1 MAPLISGA
9 TRCVFSRIDMGGSGS
24 LDNLHIEQERGEEMH
39 FNYINEGLS
48 YIRRV
53 NLDAS
58 RSSSIYGAGSTIRPI
73 NLACKFF
80 TRYI

>member
-1 MAPLISGA
+1 MAPQISGA
-9 TRCVFSRIDMGGSGS
+9 TRCVFSRVDMSGNGS
-24 LDNLHIEQERGEEMH
+24 LDNIHIEQESGEDLR

-48 YIRRV
+48 YTRRV

-73 NLACKFF
+73 NLSCKFF
-80 TRYI
+80 IHY

>member
-9 TRCVFSRIDMGGSGS
+9 TRCVFSRIDMGGNGS
-24 LDNLHIEQERGEEMH
+24 LDNIHIEQEEGEDMH

-53 NLDAS
+53 NLNAS
-58 RSSSIYGAGSTIRPI
+58 RSSSIYGAGNTIRPI
-73 NLACKFF
+73 NLSCKFF
-80 TRYI
+80 IRY

>member
-9 TRCVFSRIDMGGSGS
+9 TRCVFSRVEWSTNGS
-24 LDNLHIEQERGEEMH
+24 LDNIHIEQESGEDLR

-48 YIRRV
+48 YTRRV

-73 NLACKFF
+73 NLSCKFF
-80 TRYI
+80 IHY